1 MKRLFL
7 LLSLLALPV
16 WAADRYPD
24 DVGDEPA
31 EATLFAVGT
40 GTVQV
45 AGVIQ
50 PDTDVDWFRFTALP
64 GVVYQLDAVT
74 AGVWDVSL
82 ELRAPDGQT
91 LWSNTN
97 SAFNGAPV
105 KASLVWTNPGAAGVC
120 YVGVR
125 GLLDFTTG
133 SYQVVVAPQNYADLD
148 GDGLPD
154 AWENQHFGTTS
165 TQQGGDDPDFDGV
178 ANLTEFYTLTQPT
191 NGASRFALTSITQA
205 GGTVMV
211 GWAAA
216 PWGRYRLDG
225 GTNLSGAGWQ
235 SLTNRLRSQATAGTE
250 FYPVPVTGVG
260 TVPVFRV
267 EFLIEP

>member
-1 MKRLFL
+1 MKRLL
-7 LLSLLALPV
+7 LLFSLLAGPA

-31 EATLFAVGT
+31 EATLFTVGT
-40 GTVQV
+40 GTVQL
-45 AGVIQ
+45 AGVVQ
-50 PDTDVDWFRFTALP
+50 PDTDVDWYRFTALP
-64 GVVYQLDAVT
+64 GLIYQIEAVT
-74 AGVWDVSL
+74 AGVWDVAL

-91 LWSNTN
+91 LWSATN
-97 SAFNGAPV
+97 SSFSGAPV

-125 GLLDFTTG
+125 GLLEFTTG
-133 SYQVVVAPQNYADLD
+133 SYQVVVAPLNFSDLD

-154 AWENQHFGTTS
+154 AWENQHFGTNT
-165 TQQGGDDPDFDGV
+165 TQQGGDDADFDGV
-178 ANLTEFYTLTQPT
+178 SNLDEFYTMTQPT
-191 NGASRFALTSITQA
+191 NAGSRFAITAITQA
-205 GGTVMV
+205 GGTAVV
-211 GWAAA
+211 SWAAA

-250 FYPVPVTGVG
+250 TYPVPVTGTG

-267 EFLIEP
+267 EFLIGP